1 MTIRFILSFIFLS
14 ATASISA
21 ANERE
26 FADLTPETYFEAL
39 DQQIYSSNEVQSAC
53 AGSEAT
59 FSMKCW
65 AAIVSAKRK
74 IWGEY
79 STNLSTRVH
88 RKLNDEQRSL
98 HSRIYDDYAAKW
110 EALKKEETWWKRQEL
125 LLDLT
130 QRQTIKLI
138 YLLKS
143 LDNPEKKKEAQFLLK
158 NLSSLSYQDAKD
170 CYDDKAQ
177 CRTAVANL
185 IVQGRP
191 NVKKQWKID
200 GINIHPTCFSWPFEP
215 LDTWEGFAEEAKA
228 SSVDL
233 LWANI
238 PWFLARDKR
247 LLERFDPW
255 NLEGSSGDII
265 AVRPIG
271 DCLTLFME
279 DGDIEKEPSLEI
291 VGDAFIFDSG
301 RSPWEDTH
309 QYIVDGDRT
318 ATHCRDAERILG
330 FRCLTAKN
338 LLIRRKY
345 VYRRYVETTNYSGI
359 FGLFEVPEKGLSIIP
374 LKIGAHSVE

>member
-1 MTIRFILSFIFLS
+1 MKKIFIFSLIFLS
-14 ATASISA
+14 ATAPTSF
-21 ANERE
+21 ANDRE
-26 FADLTPETYFEAL
+26 FVDLTPETYFEAL

-53 AGSEAT
+53 AGSEAS

-79 STNLSTRVH
+79 STNLSTRIV
-88 RKLNDEQRSL
+88 RKLNEEQRSPY
-98 HSRIYDDYAAKW
+98 SRIYNDFAAKW
-110 EALKKEETWWKRQEL
+110 EELKKEETWWKRQEL

-130 QRQTIKLI
+130 QRHTIKLI
-138 YLLKS
+138 YLLKA
-143 LDNPEKKKEAQFLLK
+143 LDNPKKKEEAQFLLK
-158 NLSSLSYQDAKD
+158 NLASLSYQDATD

-191 NVKKQWKID
+191 NIKRQWKID

-215 LDTWEGFAEEAKA
+215 LDTWEGFAEESKA

-238 PWFLARDKR
+238 PWFLARDKK

-255 NLEGSSGDII
+255 DLEGPGGDIV
-265 AVRPIG
+265 AVRPID

-279 DGDIEKEPSLEI
+279 DRNLEKEPNIEI
-291 VGDAFIFDSG
+291 VGDNVIFDSG
-301 RSPWEDTH
+301 LSSWEDIH
-309 QYIVDGDRT
+309 QYIVEGDRT
-318 ATHCRDAERILG
+318 ITHCRDAERMLG
-330 FRCLTAKN
+330 FRCLDAKS
-338 LLIRRKY
+338 LSIRQKY
-345 VYRRYVETTNYSGI
+345 VYRRYSETTNYTGI

-374 LKIGAHSVE
+374 LKIQEYSVE